1 MKTANELRNITVE
14 NRIKYNAPVIKWAKD
29 FVDSR
34 SEALESTALRGLDNI
49 TIVINEDT
57 MPSEIRWRYT
67 NKEKQEFV
75 AQEFEKYGFTVK
87 RLTDLHLVKVM
98 WEV

>member
-1 MKTANELRNITVE
+1 MKTANELRNITIGM
-14 NRIKYNAPVIKWAKD
+14 RKKLNAPAIQWAKE
-29 FVDSR
+29 FVDSH
-34 SEALESTALRGLDNI
+34 SETVERTALKGFDNI
-49 TIVINEDT
+49 TIIINEDT
-57 MPSEIRWRYT
+57 MPSDIRWKYT

>member
-1 MKTANELRNITVE
+1 MKTANELRNITIGMRE
-14 NRIKYNAPVIKWAKD
+14 KLNAPAIQWAKE
-29 FVDSR
+29 FVESY
-34 SEALESTALRGLDNI
+34 STALERTALKGFDSI
-49 TIVINEDT
+49 TITINEET
-57 MPSEIRWRYT
+57 MPVDIRWRYT

-75 AQEFEKYGFTVK
+75 AQEFETYGFTVK